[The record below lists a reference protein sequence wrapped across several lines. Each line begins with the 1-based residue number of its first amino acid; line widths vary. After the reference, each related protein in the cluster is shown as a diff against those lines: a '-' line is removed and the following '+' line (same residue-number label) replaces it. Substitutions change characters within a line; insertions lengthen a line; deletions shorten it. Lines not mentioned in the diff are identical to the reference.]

1 MKNIEYLLRMQYI
14 NMMSMYKTI
23 ILTLSLGIIS
33 SLIFPELLLVSII
46 AVFFV
51 VMFSSLG
58 EEKRCNVDN
67 LVRSLPV
74 SNKEYIFSR
83 YLFNIISS
91 IISIIII
98 TILSII
104 IKDSIDL
111 TIGMVFLL
119 ELFYVGVLLS
129 ITLPRTLFYDFKKVN
144 ALDYYLI
151 IIPMVLIVNS
161 TWKLTIESF
170 PSTNIYVLII
180 LGIICLVIC
189 VFFSYVVVLH
199 IYERKEYS

>member
-14 NMMSMYKTI
+14 NMMSMNKTI

-58 EEKRCNVDN
+58 AEKRCNVDN

-119 ELFYVGVLLS
+119 ELFYLEHFFMILRKS
-129 ITLPRTLFYDFKKVN
+129 MHWT
-144 ALDYYLI
+144 
-151 IIPMVLIVNS
+151 IV
-161 TWKLTIESF
+161 
-170 PSTNIYVLII
+170 
-180 LGIICLVIC
+180 
-189 VFFSYVVVLH
+189 
-199 IYERKEYS
+199 

>member
-14 NMMSMYKTI
+14 NMMSMNKTI

-58 EEKRCNVDN
+58 AEKRCNVDN

-98 TILSII
+98 TI
-104 IKDSIDL
+104 
-111 TIGMVFLL
+111 
-119 ELFYVGVLLS
+119 
-129 ITLPRTLFYDFKKVN
+129 
-144 ALDYYLI
+144 
-151 IIPMVLIVNS
+151 
-161 TWKLTIESF
+161 
-170 PSTNIYVLII
+170 
-180 LGIICLVIC
+180 
-189 VFFSYVVVLH
+189 
-199 IYERKEYS
+199 

>member
-14 NMMSMYKTI
+14 NMMSMNKTI

-58 EEKRCNVDN
+58 AEKRCNVDN

-119 ELFYVGVLLS
+119 ELFYVGVS

-144 ALDYYLI
+144 ALDYCLI

>member
-58 EEKRCNVDN
+58 AEKRCNVDN

-98 TILSII
+98 TILI
-104 IKDSIDL
+104 IK
-111 TIGMVFLL
+111 
-119 ELFYVGVLLS
+119 
-129 ITLPRTLFYDFKKVN
+129 
-144 ALDYYLI
+144 
-151 IIPMVLIVNS
+151 
-161 TWKLTIESF
+161 
-170 PSTNIYVLII
+170 IYV
-180 LGIICLVIC
+180 
-189 VFFSYVVVLH
+189 
-199 IYERKEYS
+199 